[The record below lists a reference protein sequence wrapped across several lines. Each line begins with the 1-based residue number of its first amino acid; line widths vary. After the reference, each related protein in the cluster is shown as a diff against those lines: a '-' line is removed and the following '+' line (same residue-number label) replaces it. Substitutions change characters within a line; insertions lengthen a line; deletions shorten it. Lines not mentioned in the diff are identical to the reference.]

1 VATETTDMGG
11 KAMFRIPPERYFLVW
26 ALQWDNETRLVWN
39 LPVDVKPG
47 ANRVILDLN
56 NVAK

>member
-1 VATETTDMGG
+1 MGG